1 MKVLDLHCPAGHVFE
16 GWFASEDDFQNQLQ
30 RKLVECPV
38 CGDSDV
44 TKRLSAPRLNLGA
57 QPPKAAQTA
66 KPAPAAAPELS
77 VAVPEISAEAR
88 AHLQSMQAAWM
99 QWSRQVAQNTEDV
112 GKKFAEEAR
121 RIHYGETEE
130 RAIRGQTS
138 AQEAMELLE
147 EGIGV
152 LPLAL
157 PESASGEG
165 GSGSLQ

>member
-1 MKVLDLHCPAGHVFE
+1 MKVLDLHCPTGHVFE

-30 RKLVECPV
+30 RKLVQCPM

-57 QPPKAAQTA
+57 QPPKTPKISPPITA
-66 KPAPAAAPELS
+66 DAPAVP
-77 VAVPEISAEAR
+77 AVMPEISAEAR

-99 QWSRQVAQNTEDV
+99 QWSRKVVENTEDV

-138 AQEAMELLE
+138 PKEAIELME

-157 PESASGEG
+157 PEAAGGEG
-165 GSGSLQ
+165 GSGTLQ